1 METIQRS
8 QRGWR
13 SHWSAVFAVC
23 LGLALSG
30 AIVGF
35 VLMSNSAVV
44 NLAIQTAKSNRK
56 MVERLGQPLK
66 KGWFVSGDI
75 EVTPAS
81 GHAELAI
88 PVSGPKG
95 NGTLYAEAHKRA
107 GLWHLELL
115 QFGSKDSDQRLDLLT
130 SSGRASP

>member
-1 METIQRS
+1 
-8 QRGWR
+8 
-13 SHWSAVFAVC
+13 
-23 LGLALSG
+23 
-30 AIVGF
+30 
-35 VLMSNSAVV
+35 MSNSAVV

-75 EVTPAS
+75 EVTPVS

-88 PVSGPKG
+88 PVSGPNG
-95 NGTLYAEAHKRA
+95 NGTLYVEAHKRA